1 MIQGLHWS
9 QGGDY
14 ILRVKLVSGLGLLI
28 CLVFLFSCSRVEPKI
43 AFGFLELVYYPP
55 SARPEERFTF
65 FILPEDDDG
74 IENLAELQLR
84 HDREGLRWVLT
95 PEDWISFEEEGRIW
109 VGSRSIAMAGNERLP
124 RGLYRAILVNKGGEK
139 SERTFTFDAPEY
151 SRFPFPVIRINNDRY
166 QIESQYPS
174 NKIICYDAQGNA
186 IGDVSLTS
194 LGGTLSSL
202 SLPQDTR
209 SIALWAEDPEYLSSA
224 MTDLVSVR

>member
-1 MIQGLHWS
+1 
-9 QGGDY
+9 
-14 ILRVKLVSGLGLLI
+14 VKLSLLGLLI
-28 CLVFLFSCSRVEPKI
+28 CLVFLFSCSRTEPVI

-65 FILPEDDDG
+65 FVLPEDDDG
-74 IENLAELQLR
+74 IENLAELHLR

-109 VGSRSIAMAGNERLP
+109 IGSRSIAMAGNEGLP
-124 RGLYRAILVNKGGEK
+124 RGLYRAVLINQGGEK
-139 SERTFTFDAPEY
+139 TERTFAFDAPAA
-151 SRFPFPVIRINNDRY
+151 SRFPFPVLRVNEGQY

-174 NKIICYDAQGNA
+174 NKFICYDAQGNA
-186 IGDVSLTS
+186 IRVLNLTV

-202 SLPQDTR
+202 GLPEEAR
-209 SIALWAEDPEYLSSA
+209 SVALWAEDPEYRSSA